1 MNETTLSGFKKRYQ
15 QFCVI
20 SNFNVLL
27 FIATFYSQSNYRD
40 YYLKYV
46 LLASILIS
54 VLYMAVSFSKNKGLF
69 HFCMGRAGKK
79 NYVAAML
86 ALLYVGLSLVS
97 YTISG
102 YTAYTIQNI
111 LYVAAL
117 IVLSVGLITVK
128 IKV

>member
-1 MNETTLSGFKKRYQ
+1 MQNS
-15 QFCVI
+15 C
-20 SNFNVLL
+20 
-27 FIATFYSQSNYRD
+27 
-40 YYLKYV
+40 
-46 LLASILIS
+46 
-54 VLYMAVSFSKNKGLF
+54 YMAVSFSKNKGLF

-102 YTAYTIQNI
+102 YAAYTIQNI